1 MPAKVGDQLANFIP
15 EEIINEVKNNVNIL
29 DVTSQFVDLQK
40 RGRNYFGYCPF
51 HEERTP
57 SFTVNEEKQIFHCF
71 SCGRGGN
78 VFRFMEEIEG
88 YSFPQA
94 VQKVAEAGNVSVSF
108 DWSALDDG
116 KQTANYSSAQ
126 NRLIQLHEELRQ
138 FYHYLLMNTENGHQ
152 GLTYLYDRGLSK
164 ETLDAYQIGIAPED
178 GRLAAQHLLNKE
190 FTIEELQLSGIFVGD
205 QDRLKDRFAGR
216 VMFPLRNP
224 QGKTVGFSGRILP
237 GSNHYE
243 SHPDAAKYLNSP
255 ETEIFEKNTF
265 LFNLDLAQNEARR
278 AKELVLFEG
287 FMDVIA
293 SHNEGVGNGVA
304 SMGTSLT
311 NNQIKAIERTSKQVL
326 IAYDGDK
333 PGQKATLRAINL
345 IQNQSSRLKLN
356 VLAFEQNLDP
366 DEFIQKYGGERYVNF
381 VLNKRLSPIHFMRN
395 YYRQEF
401 SLETDNGKIQF
412 INVMLEAIAK
422 IQQAIDRDIYV
433 GEIAEDTG
441 VSKDTLL
448 HQLESHS
455 PKKQSHQPYQADDN
469 GNQKSF
475 PTNTNFQPS
484 IPATTSKKKSQLE
497 KSELLLLY
505 RLLYNS
511 ETWLLIANRDFH
523 FHSSG
528 VETVFML
535 LSDYRENNQNID
547 GEIDPGDFLQ
557 ALSGAEEQRLVAE
570 VMNMEV
576 APDIGEG
583 EVEDLIYNIQ
593 IKGDIEQKMQSL
605 DDEIAYARSVDDFAQ
620 ISILIKQKID
630 LLKQIKSRGK

>member
-475 PTNTNFQPS
+475 PTNTNFQPI

-523 FHSSG
+523 FQSSE

-593 IKGDIEQKMQSL
+593 IKGNIEQKMQTL

>member
-511 ETWLLIANRDFH
+511 ETWLLIANRNFH

-593 IKGDIEQKMQSL
+593 IKGNIEQKMQSL

>member
-593 IKGDIEQKMQSL
+593 IKGNIEQKMQSL

>member
-15 EEIINEVKNNVNIL
+15 EGIINEVKNNVNIL

-51 HEERTP
+51 HEELTP

-94 VQKVAEAGNVSVSF
+94 FQKVAEAGNVSVSF

-126 NRLIQLHEELRQ
+126 NRLIQIHEELRQ

-345 IQNQSSRLKLN
+345 IQDQSSRLKLN

-448 HQLESHS
+448 HQLESRN
-455 PKKQSHQPYQADDN
+455 PKNQSHQPYQADDN

-523 FHSSG
+523 FQSSE

>member
-448 HQLESHS
+448 HQLESHR

-593 IKGDIEQKMQSL
+593 IKGNIEQKMQSL

>member
-126 NRLIQLHEELRQ
+126 NRLIQIHEELRQ

-475 PTNTNFQPS
+475 PTNTTFQPS

-593 IKGDIEQKMQSL
+593 IKGNIEQKMQSL

-630 LLKQIKSRGK
+630 LLKQIKNRGK

>member
-94 VQKVAEAGNVSVSF
+94 VQKVAETGNVSVSF

-593 IKGDIEQKMQSL
+593 IKGNVEQKMQSL

>member
-126 NRLIQLHEELRQ
+126 NRLIQIHEELRQ

-164 ETLDAYQIGIAPED
+164 ETLDTYQIGIAPED

-523 FHSSG
+523 FQSSE

-593 IKGDIEQKMQSL
+593 IKGNIEQKMQSL

>member
-78 VFRFMEEIEG
+78 VFRFMEEIDG

-126 NRLIQLHEELRQ
+126 NRLIQIHEELRQ

-345 IQNQSSRLKLN
+345 IQDQSSRLKLN

-366 DEFIQKYGGERYVNF
+366 DEFIQEYGGERYVNF

-448 HQLESHS
+448 HQLESRS

-523 FHSSG
+523 FQSSE

-547 GEIDPGDFLQ
+547 GEIDPGAFLQ
-557 ALSGAEEQRLVAE
+557 SLSGAEEQRLVAE

-593 IKGDIEQKMQSL
+593 IKGNIEQKMQTL

>member
-126 NRLIQLHEELRQ
+126 NRLIQIHEELRQ

-216 VMFPLRNP
+216 VRFPLRNP

-237 GSNHYE
+237 GSNHYD

-448 HQLESHS
+448 HQLESHG
-455 PKKQSHQPYQADDN
+455 PKNQSHQPYQADDN

-523 FHSSG
+523 FQSSG

-557 ALSGAEEQRLVAE
+557 AMSGAEEQRLVAE

-593 IKGDIEQKMQSL
+593 IKGNIEQKMQSL

>member
-138 FYHYLLMNTENGHQ
+138 FYHYLLMNTENGHH

-448 HQLESHS
+448 HQLESHR

-593 IKGDIEQKMQSL
+593 IKGNIEQKMQSL

>member
-164 ETLDAYQIGIAPED
+164 ETLDVYQIGIAPED

-593 IKGDIEQKMQSL
+593 IKGNIEQKMQSL

>member
-126 NRLIQLHEELRQ
+126 NRLIQLHEDLRQ

-164 ETLDAYQIGIAPED
+164 ETLDTYQIGIAPED

-345 IQNQSSRLKLN
+345 IQDQSSRLKLN

-366 DEFIQKYGGERYVNF
+366 DEFIQRYGGERYVNF

-448 HQLESHS
+448 QQLESYS
-455 PKKQSHQPYQADDN
+455 LKNQSHQSYQADDQ
-469 GNQKSF
+469 GNHQSF
-475 PTNTNFQPS
+475 PTNNTFQPG
-484 IPATTSKKKSQLE
+484 IPAATSKKKSQLE

-523 FHSSG
+523 FQSSE

-535 LSDYRENNQNID
+535 LSDYRENNQNMD
-547 GEIDPGDFLQ
+547 GEVDPGNFLQ

-593 IKGDIEQKMQSL
+593 IKGNIEQKMQSL
-605 DDEIAYARSVDDFAQ
+605 DDEIAYAKSVDDFAQ
-620 ISILIKQKID
+620 IGILIKQKID
-630 LLKQIKSRGK
+630 LLKQIKSRGN